1 MAGNGNDND
10 KPRREES
17 KAEAA
22 KRDSR
27 QLRGT
32 IAQALASDATHFN
45 EDDALLLKFHGIY
58 QCVNRD
64 NWSARRD
71 AGQEAEYFYMV
82 RVAIPGGVLTAEQY
96 LALDRIA
103 DECAN
108 GSLRITTRQGIQF
121 HAVYKPRLAAT
132 LAGIGRHLMTT
143 LAACG
148 DVERNVMTC
157 PAPLADEPHRL
168 VRELAGR
175 IARELRPATRAYRE
189 IWLGGEKAVSAGETE
204 PFYGEQYLPRKF
216 KTGVALAT
224 DNSVDVYSDDCGLI
238 ALVEDGRVSG
248 FNVLVGG
255 GQGMTHNRA
264 DTFVTLAQPIAFVGV
279 EHAVEAVRAVAAIFR
294 DHGNRAD
301 RKHARLKYLI
311 AEWGLPRFCEEFRR
325 RVSFPVAP
333 PVTLPRPEFHDFLGW
348 QPQQDGKWFYG
359 VFVPNGRVVDRP
371 EQRTRSALR
380 SLVERYQPGVC
391 VTPHQNLLLT
401 NLDESALQDVEQ
413 TLSAH
418 GVKLAT
424 ELSGARRY
432 SVACPALPTC
442 GVALTEAERALPQV
456 VARLERELAA
466 LGLEG
471 EPLTLRMTG
480 CPNGCARPYT
490 ADIGLVG
497 RKPGERYN
505 VYVGGG
511 LAGDRIADLYAADV
525 HIDDLIAVLHPL
537 LAEWGRQRR
546 AGEGFSDFY
555 QRLLGRTTPRNR
567 LSGVE
572 DETKD
577 RIPLGVTQ

>member
-1 MAGNGNDND
+1 MAGNDNDND

-148 DVERNVMTC
+148 DVERNVITC
-157 PAPLADEPHRL
+157 PAPLADEPHRV

-238 ALVEDGRVSG
+238 ALVEDGHVSG

-264 DTFVTLAQPIAFVGV
+264 DTFVALAQPIAFVGV
-279 EHAVEAVRAVAAIFR
+279 EHAVEAVRTVAAIFR

-333 PVTLPRPEFHDFLGW
+333 PVTLPRPEIHD
-348 QPQQDGKWFYG
+348 
-359 VFVPNGRVVDRP
+359 
-371 EQRTRSALR
+371 
-380 SLVERYQPGVC
+380 
-391 VTPHQNLLLT
+391 
-401 NLDESALQDVEQ
+401 
-413 TLSAH
+413 
-418 GVKLAT
+418 
-424 ELSGARRY
+424 
-432 SVACPALPTC
+432 
-442 GVALTEAERALPQV
+442 
-456 VARLERELAA
+456 
-466 LGLEG
+466 
-471 EPLTLRMTG
+471 
-480 CPNGCARPYT
+480 
-490 ADIGLVG
+490 
-497 RKPGERYN
+497 
-505 VYVGGG
+505 
-511 LAGDRIADLYAADV
+511 
-525 HIDDLIAVLHPL
+525 
-537 LAEWGRQRR
+537 
-546 AGEGFSDFY
+546 
-555 QRLLGRTTPRNR
+555 
-567 LSGVE
+567 
-572 DETKD
+572 
-577 RIPLGVTQ
+577 